1 MSIRVGRW
9 DCFVCGKKGN
19 LGPETTCGNCG
30 ASRPKD
36 VVFYLPTDA
45 QVVEEEQQLAEAR
58 AGADWSCSY
67 CATQNKATATMCSNC
82 GNDRAE
88 AEDKDLNT
96 FEYSLDDVPMAGA
109 RGFDRP
115 GQAPP
120 PSPPKRNKLWSRLLL
135 IAGVIGAIVLL
146 YGINRSIEV
155 PIVDMSWERQIGL
168 EEYKEVQE
176 EDWSTPAGATNVES
190 FRAVHH
196 YDQVL
201 ERYETRTRT
210 VQKQVGTRQVACGQR
225 DLGNGYFE
233 TKYCD
238 EPIYENVQETYEEPI
253 YRQVPIY
260 QTKYRYNVF
269 KWTDAQPMVAS
280 AHDNKPHW
288 PTLDS
293 RIAADPDRFR
303 EGERSE
309 VYQITIEQ
317 PNGKTKSYEVGST
330 ATFEGLSIG
339 QRLKAKKS
347 LIFGTF
353 KGLTEKLD

>member
-1 MSIRVGRW
+1 M
-9 DCFVCGKKGN
+9 
-19 LGPETTCGNCG
+19 
-30 ASRPKD
+30 
-36 VVFYLPTDA
+36 
-45 QVVEEEQQLAEAR
+45 
-58 AGADWSCSY
+58 CSY
-67 CATQNKATATMCSNC
+67 CATQNKAKASYCSNC
-82 GNDRAE
+82 GNDRSKV
-88 AEDKDLNT
+88 EDKDLNT
-96 FEYSLDDVPMAGA
+96 FEYDSKDIPRAGA

-168 EEYKEVQE
+168 EEYKEVRE
-176 EDWSTPAGATNVES
+176 EGWSTPAGATKIES
-190 FRAVHH
+190 FKAVHH

-210 VQKQVGTRQVACGQR
+210 VRKQVGTERVACGEK

-238 EPIYENVQETYEEPI
+238 EPIYENVEETYEEPI

-260 QTKYRYNVF
+260 QTKYRYNIF
-269 KWTDAQPMVAS
+269 KWTEAQAMVAA
-280 AHDNKPHW
+280 AHDNEPHW
-288 PTLDS
+288 PTLDP
-293 RIAADPDRFR
+293 RIRNNPSRFR
-303 EGERSE
+303 EGARREA
-309 VYQITIEQ
+309 YQVIIEQ
-317 PNGKTKSYEVGST
+317 PNGKRKSYDVGT
-330 ATFEGLSIG
+330 AVRFEGLSIG